1 MALFELAV
9 VAVIILVLL
18 AKGIRVINQ
27 WEQAIVLTMGRY
39 SRTLPPGF
47 NLIIPIFQRSITI
60 DLRIRT
66 LDIPKQEVMTRDNVP
81 VNVNAVVYFKVIRPE
96 DAVIKIQD
104 YTYALSQYAQTALR
118 DVVGNVSLDEVLS
131 DREKIAGQI
140 REIVDKET
148 DEWGIDVTAIKI
160 QDIELPMDMKRAMA
174 REAEAER
181 EKRATIIISKGEVQA
196 SVNLA
201 QAAKTMGT
209 TPGALHLRTLQTIS
223 DISSDPS
230 SKIIILTPVE
240 ILEAFKAF
248 TDKKK

>member
-1 MALFELAV
+1 MALFEIAV
-9 VAVIILVLL
+9 AAVIILVLL
-18 AKGIRVINQ
+18 AKGIRIINQ
-27 WEQAIVLTMGRY
+27 WEQAIVLTFGRY

-47 NLIIPIFQRSITI
+47 NVIIPILQRSITV

-196 SVNLA
+196 AVNLT
-201 QAAKTMGT
+201 QAAKTMSAA
-209 TPGALHLRTLQTIS
+209 PGALHLRTLQTMT

-230 SKIIILTPVE
+230 NKIIILTPVE

-248 TDKKK
+248 AGKK